1 MRLKMR
7 GVFSTEDVAAKPTRS
22 AVKGYEKG
30 GRDVY
35 AASPYE
41 RSCPV
46 PGHQLD
52 FNDLKVIEVSR
63 LVNAIIHIDPI
74 YLCNL
79 TLITLITR
87 I

>member
-41 RSCPV
+41 RFCP
-46 PGHQLD
+46 
-52 FNDLKVIEVSR
+52 
-63 LVNAIIHIDPI
+63 AISS
-74 YLCNL
+74 
-79 TLITLITR
+79 TSMTSK
-87 I
+87 